1 MTRRRCLGLA
11 PFLACSLCFILLL
24 LTPLPAH
31 AQDAEISEQAA
42 EEEGGQSGLSGGL
55 PLPRFVSI
63 AVAKA
68 NMRKGPGRRYPIDWV
83 LVRRHLPVEVIEEF
97 ENWRKVRDRSGQT
110 GWVHKAMLS
119 GKRTAMI
126 TREAGSTELVSLF
139 ESASQDKPPALM
151 AQPGAIGEVKECEGN
166 WCSLSFKQG
175 EGWVRREYLWGVYPG
190 EEFD

>member
-11 PFLACSLCFILLL
+11 PFLACALCFILPL

-31 AQDAEISEQAA
+31 AQDADISEQAA
-42 EEEGGQSGLSGGL
+42 EEESGQSGLSGGL

-97 ENWRKVRDRSGQT
+97 ENWRKVRDRSGQA
-110 GWVHKAMLS
+110 GWVHKAMIS
-119 GKRTAMI
+119 GKRSAII
-126 TREAGSTELVSLF
+126 TRDDGSSELV
-139 ESASQDKPPALM
+139 
-151 AQPGAIGEVKECEGN
+151 
-166 WCSLSFKQG
+166 
-175 EGWVRREYLWGVYPG
+175 
-190 EEFD
+190 